1 MRPIVKPILLSEKE
15 YRSKSAISSS
25 DIRSILENPYF
36 FKNGIKKEET
46 ESLLLGR
53 AIHSL
58 ILEPENFNRDF
69 IVKPKFN
76 LRKTADKEANA
87 QFLAETETSE
97 KSIIDSTIFEKA
109 KEVAEAFKENP
120 TSKILSGG
128 VAEASFFGKIAEV
141 DCKCRPDYFN
151 IEKST
156 IFDIK
161 TASKKGGASPN
172 EFIKSVANFGYHIQA
187 WFYKAITG
195 AKNFFFVVIET
206 ESPFMVGVYSL
217 DNISLEFGE
226 SQVEKAFEILRD
238 IEKFK
243 SPCYLNAID
252 YKHIQTLTLP
262 NWVYY
267 Q

>member
-1 MRPIVKPILLSEKE
+1 MNPILISEKE
-15 YRSKSAISSS
+15 YRAKPAISSS
-25 DIRSILENPYF
+25 DIRCLLENPYF
-36 FKNGIKKEET
+36 FKNGIKKDET

-69 IVKPKFN
+69 LVKPKFD

-87 QFLAETETSE
+87 QFLAEAEGSE
-97 KSIIDSTIFEKA
+97 KSIIDTTLFEKA
-109 KEVAEAFKENP
+109 KEVAKAFRENP

-128 VAEASFFGKIAEV
+128 IAEASFFGKIAEV

-151 IEKST
+151 IDKST

-172 EFIKSVANFGYHIQA
+172 EFIKSVANFGYYIQA

-195 AKNFFFVVIET
+195 AKNFYFVVVET
-206 ESPFMVGVYSL
+206 EAPYMVGVYSL

-226 SQVEKAFEILRD
+226 QQVEKAFEILRD

-243 SPCYLNAID
+243 SPCYLNPID